1 MAEVVVLGGGFGGLA
16 AAHELKRGLPD
27 PHQVTV
33 VAASDRFFVGFAKL
47 WDLVG
52 TRSLDKG
59 TGMLAG
65 LEDRGIGFLNAT
77 ITAVDPQT
85 RRVETSAGSLDADF
99 LVVALGATRSLG
111 KLARLEPPAYD
122 LYDPGALAVMRA
134 GLDGVQSGRVIISVL
149 GMPFLCPPAPYE
161 AAFLVEEYLRG
172 RGVRD
177 QVQVAVTTPQS
188 MILPASA
195 QVSEAVGAAL
205 TEREIEVHTEHAVEG
220 IDPDR
225 RRVAFASGASL
236 EYALLLA
243 VPQAA
248 PPAVLADSALAGEG
262 GWVTP
267 DRATG
272 RTRFDRVY
280 AVGDCTSLKTLP
292 KAGVFAEAMGR
303 VAAQNI
309 VAELTGAEPARYDGC
324 GYCFLEFPERRASA
338 VEGNFF
344 AEPGPDVHMAEPD
357 ADTYARKQ
365 AFESQRL
372 TQWLRP

>member
-16 AAHELKRGLPD
+16 AAHELKRGLSD
-27 PHQVTV
+27 PHQITV
-33 VAASDRFFVGFAKL
+33 VADSDRFFVGFAKL

-52 TRSLDKG
+52 IRSLDEGAG
-59 TGMLAG
+59 TLAA
-65 LEDRGIGFLNAT
+65 LTDQGIRFVNAAV
-77 ITAVDPQT
+77 TALDPQT
-85 RRVETSAGSLDADF
+85 RHVETSVGALDADF

-122 LYDPGALAVMRA
+122 LYDPGALAAMRA
-134 GLDGVQSGRVIISVL
+134 GLDSLEAGRVIISVL

-177 QVQVAVTTPQS
+177 QVEVVVTTPQS
-188 MILPASA
+188 MIMPASA

-205 TEREIEVHTEHAVEG
+205 TARGIAVHTEHAVDA
-220 IDPDR
+220 IDLDR
-225 RRVAFASGASL
+225 RRLAFADGDSL

-248 PPAVLADSALAGEG
+248 PPPVLADSALAGKG
-262 GWVTP
+262 GWIAP
-267 DRATG
+267 DRETA

-280 AVGDCTSLKTLP
+280 AVGDCTSVKTLP

-309 VAELTGAEPARYDGC
+309 MAEITPADPARYDGC
-324 GYCFLEFPERRASA
+324 GYCFLEFPERLASA

-365 AFESQRL
+365 AFESERL
-372 TQWLRP
+372 AQWLGA